1 MTSDMSSTTSTIHDP
16 APRRLPTDMPTLK
29 QIAARVAEFTGA
41 KKVIVFGSVARG
53 DTNENS
59 DLDLLLLLEDGAD
72 LWDAALKAQDAFC
85 PRYFPMDFVPMT
97 LSQFKENNTPLA
109 IVVAREGKVLYG
121 ESA

>member
-1 MTSDMSSTTSTIHDP
+1 MSQIISETHELE
-16 APRRLPTDMPTLK
+16 PRRLPTDIPTLK
-29 QIAARVAEFTGA
+29 QIAARVANFTGA
-41 KKVIVFGSVARG
+41 KQVIVFGSVARG

-59 DLDLLLLLEDGAD
+59 DLDLLLLLEDGTN

-97 LSQFKENNTPLA
+97 LSQYKENNTPLA

-121 ESA
+121 EST

>member
-1 MTSDMSSTTSTIHDP
+1 MPSDMNSTISTIHDP

-29 QIAARVAEFTGA
+29 QIAARVAAFTGA
-41 KKVIVFGSVARG
+41 KQVIVFGSVARG

-59 DLDLLLLLEDGAD
+59 NLDLLLLLEDGTN

-109 IVVAREGKVLYG
+109 IVVAQEGKVLYG
-121 ESA
+121 KSA